1 MKYNYTVIHDLIING
16 YEDDRGDSDEHDD
29 TENVYE
35 MEDIDAMRLKAVTLI
50 IVQNAL

>member
-1 MKYNYTVIHDLIING
+1 LIIHGN
-16 YEDDRGDSDEHDD
+16 EDDRGDSDEHDD

-50 IVQNAL
+50 IVQNRIIMPG